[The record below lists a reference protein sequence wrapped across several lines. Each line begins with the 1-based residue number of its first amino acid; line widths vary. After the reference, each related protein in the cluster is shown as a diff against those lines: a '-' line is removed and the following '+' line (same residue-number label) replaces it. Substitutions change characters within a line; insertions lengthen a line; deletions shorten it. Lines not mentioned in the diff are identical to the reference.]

1 MYKLRI
7 PDETAVLIRSLHPL
21 LKRKIRASLQT
32 ILSDPYLGKALKD
45 ELTGLRSFRIG
56 RLRIIYRISDKK
68 EIGII
73 AVGPRDRIYEETLR
87 LTKKSMD
94 DLKDGL

>member
-7 PDETAVLIRSLHPL
+7 PDEIAALIRSLHPF

-32 ILSDPYLGKALKD
+32 IVSDPHAGKALKD
-45 ELTGLRSFRIG
+45 ELIGLRSFRVG

-68 EIGII
+68 EIEII

-87 LTKKSMD
+87 IMKRFS
-94 DLKDGL
+94 

>member
-7 PDETAVLIRSLHPL
+7 PDEIAALIRSLHPL
-21 LKRKIRASLQT
+21 LKRKIRASLQ
-32 ILSDPYLGKALKD
+32 IIVSDPHAGKALKD
-45 ELTGLRSFRIG
+45 ELIGLSSFRVG

-68 EIGII
+68 EIEII

-87 LTKKSMD
+87 VIKKPS
-94 DLKDGL
+94 

>member
-1 MYKLRI
+1 MNAGMYKLRI
-7 PDETAVLIRSLHPL
+7 PDEIAALIRSLHPF

-32 ILSDPYLGKALKD
+32 IVSDPHAGKALKD
-45 ELTGLRSFRIG
+45 ELIGLRSFRVG

-68 EIGII
+68 EIEII

-87 LTKKSMD
+87 IMKRFS
-94 DLKDGL
+94 

>member
-7 PDETAVLIRSLHPL
+7 PDEIAALIRSLHPL

-32 ILSDPYLGKALKD
+32 IVSDPHAGKALKD
-45 ELTGLRSFRIG
+45 ELIGLRSFRVG

-68 EIGII
+68 EIEII

-87 LTKKSMD
+87 VMKKPS
-94 DLKDGL
+94 

>member
-7 PDETAVLIRSLHPL
+7 PDEIAALIRSLHPL

-32 ILSDPYLGKALKD
+32 IVSDPHAGKALKD
-45 ELTGLRSFRIG
+45 ELIGLRSFRVG

-68 EIGII
+68 EIEII
-73 AVGPRDRIYEETLR
+73 EVGPRDRIYEETLR
-87 LTKKSMD
+87 IMKRFS
-94 DLKDGL
+94 

>member
-7 PDETAVLIRSLHPL
+7 SDETSALIRSLHPL

-32 ILSDPYLGKALKD
+32 IVSDPHAGKALKD
-45 ELTGLRSFRIG
+45 ELSGLRSFRAG

-68 EIGII
+68 EIEII
-73 AVGPRDRIYEETLR
+73 AVGPRECIYEETLR
-87 LTKKSMD
+87 IMKKFS
-94 DLKDGL
+94 

>member
-7 PDETAVLIRSLHPL
+7 PDEIAALIRSLHPL

-32 ILSDPYLGKALKD
+32 IVSDPRAGKALKD
-45 ELTGLRSFRIG
+45 ELIGLRSFRVG

-68 EIGII
+68 EIEII

-87 LTKKSMD
+87 VIKKPS
-94 DLKDGL
+94 

>member
-7 PDETAVLIRSLHPL
+7 PDEIAALIRSLHPL

-32 ILSDPYLGKALKD
+32 IVSDPHAGKALKD
-45 ELTGLRSFRIG
+45 ELIGLRSFRVG

-68 EIGII
+68 EIEII

-87 LTKKSMD
+87 VIKKPS
-94 DLKDGL
+94 